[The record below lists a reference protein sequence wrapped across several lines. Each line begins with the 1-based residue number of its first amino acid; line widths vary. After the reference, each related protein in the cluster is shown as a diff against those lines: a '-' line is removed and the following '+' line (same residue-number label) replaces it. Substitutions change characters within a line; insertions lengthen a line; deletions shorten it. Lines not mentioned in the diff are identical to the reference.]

1 MTRTLKH
8 LDPET
13 EQRRLTGLVRIGVD
27 ETSFRKGHKYMT
39 VVINHDTGEV
49 VWVHDGHGKAVFD
62 LFFKALTKEQRR
74 TIELVSGDGAKWIDS
89 CIKEHIPHARR
100 CIGPFHVVQWAGKS
114 LDNVRTRI
122 WQLMRGDDKNL
133 TRQIKE
139 CKDEKERKRLEQAR
153 KEQEALTRSIKGSAY
168 ALGKAPENL
177 TEPQQAKLQLIA
189 QTQPVL
195 MRAYRL
201 KEELRLIL
209 KMPAEAAQDSLKRWY
224 WRASH
229 SRIEEIKE
237 LARKIK
243 RHAENIFNTMRY
255 GLSNARNEAANN
267 KIKVLLR
274 RSYGFRNLE
283 SMCY

>member
-1 MTRTLKH
+1 M
-8 LDPET
+8 
-13 EQRRLTGLVRIGVD
+13 
-27 ETSFRKGHKYMT
+27 
-39 VVINHDTGEV
+39 
-49 VWVHDGHGKAVFD
+49 
-62 LFFKALTKEQRR
+62 
-74 TIELVSGDGAKWIDS
+74 
-89 CIKEHIPHARR
+89 
-100 CIGPFHVVQWAGKS
+100 
-114 LDNVRTRI
+114 
-122 WQLMRGDDKNL
+122 
-133 TRQIKE
+133 
-139 CKDEKERKRLEQAR
+139 
-153 KEQEALTRSIKGSAY
+153 
-168 ALGKAPENL
+168 GKAPENL

-283 SMCY
+283 SMC